1 MAWMRLSRPSVSP
14 SHWPAWLQTPPASL
28 GLFILFAA
36 LYLLWLAVRP
46 ADDWLQ
52 VAVSHLVSL
61 PLGLLAARASLARR
75 SDLALPSYFRR
86 AWTYLG
92 LAIGMWL
99 AGGLIWLALRLVT
112 GQSAPLP
119 SLGDPVYMA
128 GHLLAL
134 AALAAFPFLP
144 SGPFGRLRVLLDM
157 GILSGVSLTLG
168 WLLLI
173 QPAFSSSF
181 AGDSEAVGAAVW
193 QALYPALN
201 VALII
206 ALLNVAI
213 TRDLS
218 GAHLGFRWLAAG
230 LATLIIG
237 DLAYSYLNLR
247 GQIEASVLFDLGRL
261 GGFALLGY
269 AARSSGQAEGG
280 LRLTAWAPWRRRF
293 QALLPLAAGLAL
305 GAYTLFNWQASGQLD
320 PFALWMTV
328 LLGVAVIARQGVLAG
343 ETELRQYAQ
352 LVENAADPAFVCDRV
367 GRLRLVNP
375 ALAAAIGHASTEA
388 LQQHTLFDFIV
399 EEAQPADVRVPTRGF
414 WPLVF
419 ADGWSG
425 EISLR
430 RVDGSEFPVY
440 LSLRPVPDEMGA
452 PLMMA
457 GTAHDLSV
465 QKRQQSALIA
475 AYESASNARQALQDL
490 NAQLEA
496 KVAEKTRELASQ
508 NEELKTLDRLKSEFV
523 SLVSHE
529 LRAPLT
535 NIAGGMELALLRSAE
550 LPERAHNH
558 LTTVQAE
565 IRRLSRFVETILDL
579 SALEAGRLPLTI
591 APLDVAAVLAP
602 LQAQWA
608 AASAAAPGGER
619 VRVEL
624 PANLPPVLADERAL
638 LSVLFHLVDNAL
650 KYAPE
655 GEVLVQVETA
665 PFVVRFNVSDRGPG
679 VPLELREVIFHK
691 FQRLNAADA
700 QTVYGHGLGL
710 YMVRRLLN
718 AMNSDIAVA
727 DAPEGGAR
735 FTFELPLAL
744 DDR

>member
-1 MAWMRLSRPSVSP
+1 MARMRLSRPSASP
-14 SHWPAWLQTPPASL
+14 PRWPAWPQTLPSWL
-28 GLFILFAA
+28 GLFVLFSG
-36 LYLLWLAVRP
+36 LYLLMWLAARP
-46 ADDWLQ
+46 ASDLWQ
-52 VAVSHLVSL
+52 VVVSHLAPV
-61 PLGLLAARASLARR
+61 PLGVLAARAALARR
-75 SDLALPSYFRR
+75 TDPALPPYFRR
-86 AWTYLG
+86 AWAYLG
-92 LAIGMWL
+92 LAMVLWL
-99 AGGLIWLALRLVT
+99 MGGLIWLSLRLVT
-112 GQSAPLP
+112 GERAPLP

-134 AALAAFPFLP
+134 AALAGFPFLP

-173 QPAFSSSF
+173 QPAFFSAF
-181 AGDSEAVGAAVW
+181 AGDSEALGAAVW
-193 QALYPALN
+193 QALYPALD

-213 TRDLS
+213 TRDLA

-230 LATLIIG
+230 LTALVIG

-247 GQIEASVLFDLGRL
+247 GQIEVSVLFDLGRL

-293 QALLPLAAGLAL
+293 QALLPLAASLAL
-305 GAYTLFNWQASGQLD
+305 GAYTLVNWQASGRLD
-320 PFALWMTV
+320 PFAFGMTV
-328 LLGVAVIARQGVLAG
+328 LLGLAVVARQGVLAG

-352 LVENAADPAFVCDRV
+352 LVENAADPAFVCDRA
-367 GRLRLVNP
+367 GRLRLTNP
-375 ALAAAIGHASTEA
+375 AFAAAIGLPSVEA

-399 EEAQPADVRVPTRGF
+399 EEAPLADVRVPTRGF

-419 ADGWSG
+419 SDGWSG

-465 QKRQQSALIA
+465 QKRQQNALIA
-475 AYESASNARQALQDL
+475 AYEAASAARQALQDL

-496 KVAEKTRELASQ
+496 KVAEKTRELALQ

-550 LPERAHNH
+550 LPERARAH
-558 LTTVQAE
+558 LATVQAE
-565 IRRLSRFVETILDL
+565 IRRLNRFVETILDL
-579 SALEAGRLPLTI
+579 SALEAGRLPLTL
-591 APLDVAAVLAP
+591 APLEVAAVLAP

-608 AASAAAPGGER
+608 AAPGGER
-619 VRVEL
+619 VRVAL
-624 PANLPPVLADERAL
+624 PSQLPPVLADERAL
-638 LSVLFHLVDNAL
+638 ASVLFHLVDNAL

-655 GEVLVQVETA
+655 GEVLVQVEA
-665 PFVVRFNVSDRGPG
+665 MPSRVRFSVSDHGPG
-679 VPLELREVIFHK
+679 VPTELREVIFNK
-691 FQRLNAADA
+691 FQRLNAADS

-710 YMVRRLLN
+710 YMVRRLLH
-718 AMNSDIAVA
+718 ALNSDITVA
-727 DAPEGGAR
+727 DAPGGGAR
-735 FTFELPLAL
+735 FMFELPLVFET
-744 DDR
+744 D

>member
-1 MAWMRLSRPSVSP
+1 MARMRLSRPSASP
-14 SHWPAWLQTPPASL
+14 PHWPAWPQTSPTWL
-28 GLFILFAA
+28 GLFAFSGG

-46 ADDWLQ
+46 AGDLWQ
-52 VAVSHLVSL
+52 VTVSHLAPV
-61 PLGLLAARASLARR
+61 PLGLLAARAALARR
-75 SDLALPSYFRR
+75 SDPALPPYFRR

-92 LAIGMWL
+92 LAIPLWL
-99 AGGLIWLALRLVT
+99 AGGLIWLGLRLVS
-112 GQSAPLP
+112 GERAPLP

-134 AALAAFPFLP
+134 AALAGFPFLP
-144 SGPFGRLRVLLDM
+144 RGPFGRLRVLLDM

-173 QPAFSSSF
+173 QPAFFSAF
-181 AGDSEAVGAAVW
+181 AGDSEAIGAAVW

-201 VALII
+201 VVLIV

-213 TRDLS
+213 TRDLA

-230 LATLIIG
+230 LTALIIG
-237 DLAYSYLNLR
+237 DLAYSYLHLR
-247 GQIEASVLFDLGRL
+247 GQLEASTVFDLGRL
-261 GGFALLGY
+261 SGFALLGY
-269 AARSSGQAEGG
+269 AARRGQAEGG
-280 LRLTAWAPWRRRF
+280 PRLTAWAPWRRRF
-293 QALLPLAAGLAL
+293 QALLPLAAALAL
-305 GAYTLFNWQASGQLD
+305 GAYTLVNWQASGQLD
-320 PFALWMTV
+320 PFALGMTV
-328 LLGVAVIARQGVLAG
+328 LLGVAMVARQGVLAG

-352 LVENAADPAFVCDRV
+352 LVENAADPAFVCDRT

-375 ALAAAIGHASTEA
+375 AFAAAIGHPTTEA
-388 LQQHTLFDFIV
+388 LQQHMLFDFIV
-399 EEAQPADVRVPTRGF
+399 EEAQPAAVRMPTRGF

-452 PLMMA
+452 PLMLA

-475 AYESASNARQALQDL
+475 AYEAASNARQALQDL
-490 NAQLEA
+490 NARLEA
-496 KVAEKTRELASQ
+496 KVAEKTRALARQ

-550 LPERAHNH
+550 LPERARMH
-558 LTTVQAE
+558 LLTVQAE

-579 SALEAGRLPLTI
+579 SALEAGRLPLTV

-608 AASAAAPGGER
+608 ATPGGER
-619 VRVEL
+619 VRVAL
-624 PANLPPVLADERAL
+624 PAQLPPVLADERAL
-638 LSVLFHLVDNAL
+638 TSVLFHLVDNAL

-655 GEVLVQVETA
+655 GEVLVQVEAAA
-665 PFVVRFNVSDRGPG
+665 PLGVRFSVSDHGPG
-679 VPLELREVIFHK
+679 VPLELREIIFNK

-718 AMNSDIAVA
+718 ALNSNIAVT
-727 DAPEGGAR
+727 DTPGGGAR
-735 FTFELPLAL
+735 FTFELLLAL
-744 DDR
+744 EDR

>member
-1 MAWMRLSRPSVSP
+1 
-14 SHWPAWLQTPPASL
+14 PP
-28 GLFILFAA
+28 
-36 LYLLWLAVRP
+36 
-46 ADDWLQ
+46 
-52 VAVSHLVSL
+52 
-61 PLGLLAARASLARR
+61 
-75 SDLALPSYFRR
+75 YFRR

-92 LAIGMWL
+92 LAILMWL
-99 AGGLIWLALRLVT
+99 AGGLIWLGLRLIT
-112 GQSAPLP
+112 GERATLP

-134 AALAAFPFLP
+134 TALLGFPFLP
-144 SGPFGRLRVLLDM
+144 GGPFGRLRVLLDM

-173 QPAFSSSF
+173 QPAFFSTF
-181 AGDSEAVGAAVW
+181 AGNSEAIGEAIW

-201 VALII
+201 VALIT

-213 TRDLS
+213 TRDLA

-230 LATLIIG
+230 LIAFVIG
-237 DLAYSYLNLR
+237 DLAYSFLHLR
-247 GQIEASVLFDLGRL
+247 GQLASSLLFDLGRL
-261 GGFALLGY
+261 SGFALLGY
-269 AARSSGQAEGG
+269 AARSQPSEGVP
-280 LRLTAWAPWRRRF
+280 RLTAWAPWRRRF

-305 GAYTLFNWQASGQLD
+305 GAYTLVNWQASGRLD
-320 PFALWMTV
+320 PLALAMTI
-328 LLGVAVIARQGVLAG
+328 LLGIAVVARQGVLAG

-352 LVENAADPAFVCDRV
+352 LVENAADPAFICDRA

-375 ALAAAIGHASTEA
+375 AFVAAIGHSSTES
-388 LQQHTLFDFIV
+388 LRQHTLFDFIV
-399 EEAQPADVRVPTRGF
+399 EEGRPAEVRIPTRGF

-419 ADGWSG
+419 ANGWSG

-440 LSLRPVPDEMGA
+440 LSLRPVPDETGA

-475 AYESASNARQALQDL
+475 AYEAASNARQALQEL

-496 KVAEKTRELASQ
+496 KVAEKTRELARQ

-550 LPERAHNH
+550 LPERARAH
-558 LTTVQAE
+558 LLTVQAE

-579 SALEAGRLPLTI
+579 SALEAGRLPLTV

-608 AASAAAPGGER
+608 AAPGGER

-624 PANLPPVLADERAL
+624 PAQLPPVLADERAL
-638 LSVLFHLVDNAL
+638 TSVLFHLVDNAL

-655 GEVLVQVETA
+655 GEVLVRVEA
-665 PFVVRFNVSDRGPG
+665 ASLGVRFSIIDHGPG
-679 VPLELREVIFHK
+679 VPPELREVIFNK

-710 YMVRRLLN
+710 YMVRRLLH
-718 AMNSDIAVA
+718 ALDGDIAVT
-727 DAPEGGAR
+727 DAPGGGAC
-735 FTFELPLAL
+735 FTFELPAAP

>member
-1 MAWMRLSRPSVSP
+1 MRLSRPSFSP
-14 SHWPAWLQTPPASL
+14 RWPAWFQHRPAWLSL
-28 GLFILFAA
+28 FVFSAG
-36 LYLLWLAVRP
+36 LYLLWLAFGPTGDR
-46 ADDWLQ
+46 LQ
-52 VAVSHLVSL
+52 AAVSHLGPL
-61 PLGLLAARASLARR
+61 PLGLLAARAALARR
-75 SDLALPSYFRR
+75 SDPALPPYFRR
-86 AWTYLG
+86 AWMYLG
-92 LAIGMWL
+92 LAILMWL
-99 AGGLIWLALRLVT
+99 TGGLIWLSVQLVS
-112 GQSAPLP
+112 GERAPLP

-144 SGPFGRLRVLLDM
+144 TGPFGRLRVLLDM
-157 GILSGVSLTLG
+157 GILSGFSLTLG

-173 QPAFSSSF
+173 QPAFSSTF
-181 AGDSEAVGAAVW
+181 AGDSEAVGSAVW
-193 QALYPALN
+193 QALYPTLN

-213 TRDLS
+213 TRDLA

-230 LATLIIG
+230 LTALIIG
-237 DLAYSYLNLR
+237 DLAYSFLNLR

-261 GGFALLGY
+261 SGFALLGY
-269 AARSSGQAEGG
+269 AATSAQPEAGP
-280 LRLTAWAPWRRRF
+280 RLTAWAPWRRRF

-305 GAYTLFNWQASGQLD
+305 GAYTLFNWRASGQLD

-343 ETELRQYAQ
+343 ETELRQFAQ
-352 LVENAADPAFVCDRV
+352 LVENAADPAFVCDRA

-375 ALAAAIGHASTEA
+375 AFAAAIGQTSAEA
-388 LQQHTLFDFIV
+388 LPQRPLFDFIV
-399 EEAQPADVRVPTRGF
+399 EESQPADVRVPTRGF
-414 WPLVF
+414 WPLVL

-425 EISLR
+425 EVSLR

-440 LSLRPVPDEMGA
+440 LSLRPVPDEWGA
-452 PLMMA
+452 PPMLA

-475 AYESASNARQALQDL
+475 AYESASTARQALQDL
-490 NAQLEA
+490 NARLEA
-496 KVAEKTRELASQ
+496 KVAEKTRELALQ

-550 LPERAHNH
+550 LPDRARAH
-558 LTTVQAE
+558 LTIVQAE

-579 SALEAGRLPLTI
+579 SALEAGRLPLTL
-591 APLDVAAVLAP
+591 APLEVTAVLAP
-602 LQAQWA
+602 LQVQWA

-619 VRVEL
+619 VRVGVVAAL
-624 PANLPPVLADERAL
+624 PVVLADERAL
-638 LSVLFHLVDNAL
+638 ASVLFHLVDNAL
-650 KYAPE
+650 KYAPA
-655 GEVLVQVETA
+655 GDVWVRVEPT
-665 PFVVRFNVSDRGPG
+665 PSGVRFSVSDQGPG
-679 VPLELREVIFHK
+679 VPPELREVVFQK

-710 YMVRRLLN
+710 YMVRRLLQ
-718 AMNSDIAVA
+718 AMNSDIAVT
-727 DAPEGGAR
+727 DAPEGGAC
-735 FTFELPLAL
+735 FWFELPLAL